1 VPRFGGWL
9 SFAWHLVLRVTKGV
23 KRGSAWVLVAMLT
36 LAIAGCAG
44 NPKLDPAA
52 EPVATERKAA
62 VDSMLTA
69 ARAVGAQFGAGTP
82 LGVRTDTSCSPGEDN
97 WEVHE
102 PYRSTCWV
110 WVTTAYAV
118 DIPPIPA
125 LSGLDARLKAVGWTP
140 SGAGWT
146 LTGGRGDIVDLT
158 AWNRHGY
165 SLDDLAF
172 VGYDTFVG
180 SNLEGLSVRPQ
191 RSVVTVSKPGP
202 KTSAIP
208 GGNYFGSTEGT
219 NWQDTWAKE
228 RANHPYVLLVSA
240 SSEFAKQP
248 W

>member
-1 VPRFGGWL
+1 M
-9 SFAWHLVLRVTKGV
+9 RVTRGV
-23 KRGSAWVLVAMLT
+23 KHGTACILVAL
-36 LAIAGCAG
+36 LALATSTGCTS
-44 NPKLDPAA
+44 NPKLDPTA
-52 EPVATERKAA
+52 EPVAAERKAA
-62 VDSMLTA
+62 VDGMLAA

-82 LGVRTDTSCSPGEDN
+82 LGVRTDTSCSAGTDN

-102 PYRSTCWV
+102 SYRSTCWV

-146 LTGGRGDIVDLT
+146 LTGGRGDVVDLA

-165 SLDDLAF
+165 NLDDLDM
-172 VGYDTFVG
+172 VGYHSSVG
-180 SNLEGLSVRPQ
+180 SNVARLSVRPQ
-191 RSVVTVSKPGP
+191 RSVVTVSTPGP

-219 NWQDTWAKE
+219 NWQDTWVKE
-228 RANHPYVLLVSA
+228 RAHHSYVLLVGA